1 MIESE
6 VLPGDVLARKISSQ
20 HPEDDSN
27 YEDEEVDDGGDDD
40 EDVDGDG
47 GDDNV

>member
-1 MIESE
+1 MYWLGKFPAST
-6 VLPGDVLARKISSQ
+6 L
-20 HPEDDSN
+20 EDDSN
-27 YEDEEVDDGGDDD
+27 YEDEDVDDGGDDD